1 MNVLISGSSGFI
13 GFHLSK
19 DLLDRGDAVFGI
31 DSMNDYYDVNL
42 KESRLKYLKKYK
54 NFQFEKLNL
63 TDKDS
68 LAKVFKRFKPDRVVN
83 LAAQAGVR
91 YSIENPYA
99 YLDSNLSGFLNVIE
113 LCRRLDINGL
123 IASSSSV
130 YGGNKKIPFSLRI
143 ELMILWHFTE
153 QQNLQMSI
161 SLMLIIIYIN

>member
-1 MNVLISGSSGFI
+1 MLNQHTPDFLSMKIYFIGDYKNMNVLITGSSGFI

-68 LAKVFKRFKPDRVVN
+68 LAKVLKD
-83 LAAQAGVR
+83 
-91 YSIENPYA
+91 
-99 YLDSNLSGFLNVIE
+99 LNQI
-113 LCRRLDINGL
+113 G
-123 IASSSSV
+123 S
-130 YGGNKKIPFSLRI
+130 
-143 ELMILWHFTE
+143 
-153 QQNLQMSI
+153 
-161 SLMLIIIYIN
+161 